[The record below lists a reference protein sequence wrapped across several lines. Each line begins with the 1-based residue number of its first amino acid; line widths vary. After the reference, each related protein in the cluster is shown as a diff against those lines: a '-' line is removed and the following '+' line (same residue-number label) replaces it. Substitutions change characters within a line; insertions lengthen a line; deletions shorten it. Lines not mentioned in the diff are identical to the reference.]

1 MSENDKQSCQ
11 LDATKQ
17 SNNKNKKVI
26 FTVFW
31 KYRFLAK
38 NVEQIGIKENALYMV
53 HISRAFFK
61 F

>member
-26 FTVFW
+26 LTVFW

-38 NVEQIGIKENALYMV
+38 NVEQIGIKENPLYMV